1 MRQRRW
7 LELVKDYDIDIRYHP
22 GKANKVADAL
32 SRKSSSSLMSI
43 QSLMEPLQKELVEA
57 RIELITGSFAALTFQ
72 PTILDGMRE
81 RQEKDA
87 SLVQTKNEVLEGK
100 ESDFN
105 ISDEGILYRKKRL
118 CIPKE
123 EELKERIM
131 KEAHETPY
139 SVHPGATKMYQDL
152 KQSFWWPKMKNDVAT
167 FVSKCLTCQKVKA
180 EHQRPG
186 GELQKISIPEWKWD
200 QVTMD
205 FVVGLPRTPSGND
218 AIWVVVDRLT
228 KSAHFIA
235 IKLSFSVDQLAELY
249 VAQIVRYHGIPKSI
263 ISDRDG
269 RFTSKFWKSVHQAMG
284 TKLTFSTAFHPQTD
298 GQSERTI
305 QTLEDMLRACVMD
318 FKGTWDKK
326 LPLIEFSYNNS
337 FQASIGMAPYEALY
351 GRRCRSP
358 VHWYETR
365 EKELVSTDFIQKTIE
380 AVKIIRQR
388 METAFSRQKSYAD
401 KRRRPL
407 EFQVGDL
414 VFLKVAPFKGVM
426 RFGKRGKLSPRY
438 IGPFEV
444 LERVGNVAYRLALP
458 QELAYVHNVFHVSML
473 KKYIPDPSHVIEHEP
488 LEVREDLTYEEK
500 PVQILAREEK
510 VLRNKVIP
518 LVKVLWR
525 NRDVEEATW
534 EREEDMMKNYPELF

>member
-43 QSLMEPLQKELVEA
+43 QSLIEPLQKELVEA
-57 RIELITGSFAALTFQ
+57 GIELITGSLAALTFQ
-72 PTILDGMRE
+72 PTILDGMKE
-81 RQEKDA
+81 RQEGDA
-87 SLVQTKNEVLEGK
+87 SLLRTRNEVLEEK

-105 ISDEGILYRKKRL
+105 ISDEGILYRKNRL
-118 CIPKE
+118 CIPNDDK
-123 EELKERIM
+123 LKEQIM

-152 KQSFWWPKMKNDVAT
+152 KESFWWPRMKNDVAT
-167 FVSKCLTCQKVKA
+167 FVSKCLTCQRVKA

-205 FVVGLPRTPSGND
+205 FVVGLPRTSSGND
-218 AIWVVVDRLT
+218 AIWVIVDRLT

-235 IKLSFSVDQLAELY
+235 IKLSFSVEQLAELY
-249 VAQIVRYHGIPKSI
+249 VAQIVRYHGIPKAI

-269 RFTSKFWKSVHQAMG
+269 RFTSKFWRSVHQAMG

-365 EKELVSTDFIQKTIE
+365 EKELVSTDFIRKTTD
-380 AVKIIRQR
+380 AVKLIRRR

-426 RFGKRGKLSPRY
+426 RFGKKGKLSPRY
-438 IGPFEV
+438 IGPFEI
-444 LERVGNVAYRLALP
+444 LERIGNVAYRLALP

-473 KKYIPDPSHVIEHEP
+473 KKYISDPSHVLDHEP
-488 LEVREDLTYEEK
+488 IEVHEDMTYEEK
-500 PVQILAREEK
+500 PVRILAREEK

-525 NRDVEEATW
+525 NHATEEATW
-534 EREEDMMKNYPELF
+534 EREDEMRKSYPELF